1 MIPIIHHT
9 LKTIMSLY
17 QKLDYDDKFQGRI
30 PRKQLL
36 YDILDKIPATIN
48 IRKIQLQIFV
58 FFMDEITYRRS

>member
-1 MIPIIHHT
+1 M
-9 LKTIMSLY
+9 KTIMSLY

-48 IRKIQLQIFV
+48 IRKLQLQIFE
-58 FFMDEITYRRS
+58 FFFNG